1 MAKPGAQLTPW
12 GRSGS
17 GRAGRRDRFRSPA
30 GPERGVIKRII
41 TSRLRRSRSSTTGRI
56 LCCRRSGPGHGG
68 AKVSSPA
75 KQQWRRKTVVDFNQ
89 VVGHHATTRRAVWTD
104 VDTIVDVL
112 SDVAAHAPDN
122 HMFFPL
128 SGGLDLRGARR
139 SHEDGCIELETD
151 GSTIT
156 VVKPASLQLERF
168 DNDSTGDWTYLRLNV
183 AELTPT
189 EFHQPRHDERDYPDF
204 EEEVTEFEPGVYAE
218 RSFIED
224 PNCPADA
231 RIVTRIFRGA
241 LVLFAKGSLYN
252 HDPSTYDGR
261 HSLGLIRLHGRE
273 GTPELFRAIIEATI
287 DGLADPT

>member
-1 MAKPGAQLTPW
+1 M
-12 GRSGS
+12 
-17 GRAGRRDRFRSPA
+17 
-30 GPERGVIKRII
+30 
-41 TSRLRRSRSSTTGRI
+41 
-56 LCCRRSGPGHGG
+56 
-68 AKVSSPA
+68 SSPA

-139 SHEDGCIELETD
+139 SQEEGCIELETD
-151 GSTIT
+151 GETVA

-168 DNDSTGDWTYLRLNV
+168 DKDLTGDWTYLRLNL
-183 AELTPT
+183 AELPPT
-189 EFHQPRHDERDYPDF
+189 EFHQPRRDDLDF
-204 EEEVTEFEPGVYAE
+204 EEELTEFEPGFYAE

-224 PNCPADA
+224 PNRPPDA
-231 RIVTRIFRGA
+231 RIITRLFRGA
-241 LVLFAKGSLYN
+241 LVVFAKGSLYN
-252 HDPSTYDGR
+252 QDSSTYDGR
-261 HSLGLIRLHGRE
+261 HSLGLLRQHGRE